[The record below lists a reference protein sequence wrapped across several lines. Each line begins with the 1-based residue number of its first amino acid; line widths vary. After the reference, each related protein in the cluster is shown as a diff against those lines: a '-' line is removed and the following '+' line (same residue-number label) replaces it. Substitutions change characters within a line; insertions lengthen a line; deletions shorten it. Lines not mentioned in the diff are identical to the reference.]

1 MRAYP
6 HGSDPAKMRRGPL
19 SRVHSS
25 DLLTACMISTCL
37 RHSGLALLTTIVVL
51 LGGLLGACGGDEKS
65 RDAKITNPRLVQT
78 TGGQRVF
85 AGTLVNK
92 GTSTITIAEIEV
104 ALYNADGSRIETM
117 RIKVEDIPPED
128 SAKFSKTIASTRPIQ
143 QAQVQR
149 VLIP

>member
-1 MRAYP
+1 
-6 HGSDPAKMRRGPL
+6 
-19 SRVHSS
+19 
-25 DLLTACMISTCL
+25 MISTCL